1 MNNFIL
7 NFLMKNKGSDTRKR
21 YGIISSMV
29 GIAVNILIASLKL
42 IVGIFSSSIA
52 IIADALNN
60 FSDAGSSVVTFV
72 SFKLASK
79 PADKD
84 HPFGH
89 ARIEYVCSMA
99 VAFLIMV
106 VGFELFTSS
115 FSGLVTGDIEQKSF
129 STLTFIILSISILL
143 KLWLATFNFTIARKI
158 NSTVVKATATDALT
172 DAISTT
178 AILVCGIII
187 KYTDFI
193 ILDSIVGIVI
203 SVMIIIAGIKILNET
218 KNSILGEAPVDELVE
233 NIKRIVGEFEDIIG
247 IHDMMVHNYGPDR
260 FFASLHA
267 EVDGEKNIFLL
278 HDTIDLAE
286 RRLNEELGIP
296 CTIHMDPIETNNETV
311 TKLRAFTEET
321 VKEIDSTLS
330 IHDFRTVVGVTHTN
344 LIFDVAVPFDYKSDI
359 KDVESEIKR
368 AISQKREDC
377 FCVITID
384 RC

>member
-1 MNNFIL
+1 
-7 NFLMKNKGSDTRKR
+7 MKNKGNDTRKR
-21 YGIISSMV
+21 YGIISSVV

-115 FSGLVTGDIEQKSF
+115 FGGLITGDIEQKSF
-129 STLTFIILSISILL
+129 STLTFIILSISILM

-172 DAISTT
+172 DAISTS
-178 AILVCGIII
+178 AILICGIII
-187 KYTDFI
+187 KYTNFI

-233 NIKRIVGEFEDIIG
+233 SIKRIVGEFEDIIG

-278 HDTIDLAE
+278 HDMIDLAE

-321 VKEIDSTLS
+321 VKEIDNTLS

-359 KDVESEIKR
+359 KDVEYEIKR
-368 AISQKREDC
+368 AISAKREDC